1 MFCLGHVE
9 SEMTLSPAC
18 ENVKQRITNK
28 IWELKKFWIADA
40 SLGGRGLWKRL
51 KAVDVN
57 KIPKREPKGHNQLLL
72 NDLSVYVFKS
82 LCLLDKYTEMF
93 TRKVV

>member
-1 MFCLGHVE
+1 MWSKGLQIRFG
-9 SEMTLSPAC
+9 S
-18 ENVKQRITNK
+18 
-28 IWELKKFWIADA
+28 WKKFWIADA

-93 TRKVV
+93 TRKVVWSVGFAWK